1 MFTSLMP
8 VQHADELAPRDAR
21 EIQPVKSADRVLGI
35 LEMLSEHPDGLTITE
50 MSDRLNFPRSS
61 THGLVYTLVERG
73 YVQSLPHRR
82 GFRLGAKVI
91 QLAMGVMA
99 WLDVRSA
106 AGGPLEE
113 LAAKTGETA
122 FLAIP
127 DAGELVYIDR
137 AVSRE
142 RDFSMDARLGL
153 RRPAHC
159 TSLGKALLAGLDE
172 ASLTEF
178 IERHGFPAATPHS
191 IRSRT
196 ALARDLAETRER
208 GYSVD
213 RQEAVIGVCCVGAP
227 IRDHQGRLV
236 AAVSISTIRDRF
248 QPEVQGPFTTAA
260 AVQIS
265 QAMGWSGDSRTLYA
279 RTPSDQTLM
288 PGTTARLTVAG
299 V

>member
-1 MFTSLMP
+1 
-8 VQHADELAPRDAR
+8 
-21 EIQPVKSADRVLGI
+21 
-35 LEMLSEHPDGLTITE
+35 MLSEHPEGLSITE
-50 MSDRLNFPRSS
+50 IGGRLNFPRSS

-73 YVQSLPHRR
+73 YLQSLPDRR
-82 GFRLGAKVI
+82 GFRLGAKLI
-91 QLAMGVMA
+91 QLAMGVVA
-99 WLDVRSA
+99 WLDLRSA

-113 LAAKTGETA
+113 LAAKTRETA

-137 AVSRE
+137 AVSPE

-159 TSLGKALLAGLDE
+159 SSLGKALLAGFDE

-178 IERHGFPAATPHS
+178 IERHGFPASTPYS
-191 IRSRT
+191 IRSRA
-196 ALARDLAETRER
+196 ALERDLAETRER

-213 RQEAVIGVCCVGAP
+213 WQEAVIGVCCVGAP

-236 AAVSISTIRDRF
+236 AAISISTIRDRF
-248 QPEVQGPFTTAA
+248 QPEVQGPFTTSAA
-260 AVQIS
+260 IQIS
-265 QAMGWSGDSRTLYA
+265 QALGWRGDSQTLYA
-279 RTPSDQTLM
+279 CTPGDNTLIL
-288 PGTTARLTVAG
+288 GTATARLSVAG